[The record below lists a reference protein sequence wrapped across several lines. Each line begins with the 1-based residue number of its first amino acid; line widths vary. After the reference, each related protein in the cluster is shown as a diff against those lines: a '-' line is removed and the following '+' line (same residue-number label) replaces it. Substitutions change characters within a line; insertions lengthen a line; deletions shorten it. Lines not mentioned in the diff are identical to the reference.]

1 MKLSMTKVFVTALAV
16 MLLLPF
22 SWASA
27 GLAVGEWQ
35 THSSYHDATV
45 SVKAFGKIY
54 ILSAGSLY
62 SYDPEDNAVYT
73 YNKILGLSDYD
84 ISQIAFCEKENAL
97 ILAYSNGNLDILYSD
112 ETLYNF
118 TDIKNYSAA
127 DKRVFSINIIDNY
140 AYISTALGLVKFDIK
155 RKEISNTYKFEN
167 PVYSSVILGNEI
179 ICATGGG
186 VYNGNLTDNLLDF
199 SKWVLFESH
208 SFSHLYILNNRIV
221 GNAVD
226 KNVWFIDNNTAKLTE
241 IKKGISSISFTD
253 NKLILGKDSILY
265 VYTDS
270 AQYSEYNVSD
280 ITVKNVMYD
289 GKSYWTSCG
298 NNGLGC
304 FQIVDNKSVW
314 KMYGLL
320 PNSPRRNY
328 CHYMNFLSPEK
339 LIVVG
344 GCQNYNAITYEGTVM
359 LYQNEKWSYLDDDIP
374 SKTGLKYI
382 DITVAVEDPNEN
394 NHYYVGSARQGLYE
408 FKNGLFYKLHT
419 FDNSGLTNILQVDKY
434 NYVSVN
440 ALQYDNS
447 GNLWMAN
454 NEVDTI
460 IKVMEPNGNWFG
472 LYYPEIKGLPTFTQI
487 KFDSEGRLWT
497 NSSRW
502 KAGLFCADLK
512 GTLKNDKDDIH
523 KFIGPEI
530 TNQDGI
536 TETINWL
543 YFFEFDLDGKMWL
556 GTDKGIFVLDNPNS
570 FLSDN
575 KVIFKRIK
583 IPRNDGTNQA
593 DYLLNSVYTTA
604 ICIDKSNRKWI
615 GTQNNGVFLVSADGI
630 ETIEHFTT
638 ENSPLPS
645 NEIQSITIDHSSGS
659 VFFGTSLGLIEY
671 GGDAN
676 RPQNNLLESKI
687 WAYPNPV
694 LPNYDGLVSITG
706 LTENSNVKIVS
717 PSGKLVNQGISKG
730 GLYTWNCCDFSGR
743 RVSSGVYQVIIT
755 DNENEE
761 GFTTNV
767 TIIK

>member
-1 MKLSMTKVFVTALAV
+1 MKLSMTKVFVTALTV

-45 SVKAFGKIY
+45 SIKAFGKIY

-62 SYDPEDNAVYT
+62 SYDQEDNAVYV

-84 ISQIAFCEKENAL
+84 ISQIAFCEKENAIL
-97 ILAYSNGNLDILYSD
+97 LAYSNGNIDILYSD

-118 TDIKNYSAA
+118 TDIKNYSAP

-140 AYISTALGLVKFDIK
+140 AYISSALGLIKFDVN
-155 RKEISNTYKFEN
+155 RKEISNTYKFDDS
-167 PVYSSVILGNEI
+167 VYSSIILGNEL
-179 ICATGGG
+179 ICATEVGI
-186 VYNGNLTDNLLDF
+186 YKGNLTDNLLDF
-199 SKWVLFESH
+199 SKWVLFNGKT
-208 SFSHLYILNNRIV
+208 FSHLYVLKGNIV
-221 GNAVD
+221 GNAID
-226 KNVWFIDNNTAKLTE
+226 KNVWFIDKNSAKLTE
-241 IKKGISSISFTD
+241 ILKGVSSVSFTD
-253 NKLILGKDSILY
+253 NRLILSKDSVLY
-265 VYTDS
+265 IYTDS
-270 AQYSEYNVSD
+270 AKYSRYIISD
-280 ITVKNVMYD
+280 NTVKNVMYD
-289 GKSYWTSCG
+289 GKYFWTSCG

-304 FQIVDNKSVW
+304 FQINDNKVVW
-314 KMYGLL
+314 KIYGLL

-328 CHYMNFLSPEK
+328 CHYMNFLSPGK

-344 GCQNYNAITYEGTVM
+344 GTQNYNAINYEGTVM
-359 LYQNEKWSYLDDDIP
+359 LYENEKWLYLDDDIP

-382 DITVAVEDPNEN
+382 NLTVAVEDPNEK
-394 NHYYVGSARQGLYE
+394 NHYFVGSARQGLYE
-408 FKNGLFYKLHT
+408 FKNGMFHKLHT
-419 FDNSGLTNILQVDKY
+419 FNNSGLTTILPVDKF

-440 ALQYDNS
+440 ALRYDKN

-487 KFDSEGRLWT
+487 RFDNDGRLWT

-502 KAGLFCADLK
+502 KAGLFCADFN

-523 KFIGPEI
+523 RFAGPEF

-536 TETINWL
+536 TEIINSIF
-543 YFFEFDLDGKMWL
+543 FFEFDMDGKMWI
-556 GTDKGIFVLDNPNS
+556 GTDKGIFVLDNPKS

-575 KVIFKRIK
+575 NVVFKRVK

-604 ICIDKSNRKWI
+604 ICIDKANRKWI
-615 GTQNNGVFLVSADGI
+615 GTQNNGVFLISANGI

-645 NEIQSITIDHSSGS
+645 NEILSISIDHTSGS

-676 RPQNNLLESKI
+676 QPQNNLSESKI

-694 LPNYDGLVSITG
+694 LSDYEGLVSITG
-706 LTENSNVKIVS
+706 LSENSVVKIVS
-717 PSGKLVNQGISKG
+717 ASGKLVNQGISKG
-730 GLYTWNCCDFSGR
+730 GLYTWNCRDFSGN
-743 RVSSGVYQVIIT
+743 RVSSGVYQVIVT
-755 DNENEE
+755 SSDKKE
-761 GFTTNV
+761 GLTTNI